1 MNRRP
6 PGSTRTD
13 TLVPYT
19 TRFRS
24 GSSAITEKHCPWVVG
39 NCWKRAT
46 SARKG
51 LAQPESARRAAA
63 GAAMIAIFLN
73 KLIRAILSRHQ
84 AECLC
89 GHEFRKTQLN
99 KYRTG
104 SDRPLPPDGEQPQCA
119 AAAATHGRCIYAIS
133 PRAS

>member
-1 MNRRP
+1 MP
-6 PGSTRTD
+6 PLSC
-13 TLVPYT
+13 
-19 TRFRS
+19 
-24 GSSAITEKHCPWVVG
+24 GSSAITEKLCPWGAG

-89 GHEFRKTQLN
+89 GPEFRKTPLN

-104 SDRPLPPDGEQPQCA
+104 SDSPFPPTGEQPQGA
-119 AAAATHGRCIYAIS
+119 AGVATLGQLIYAICTQ
-133 PRAS
+133 AS